1 MTQVS
6 SRANAAEEAGDPN
19 VRKRRLGRALIR
31 TARPKQ
37 WTKNVLVIAAPGA
50 AGILLEGKA
59 LAQTAIAF
67 VAFCMAASGTYF
79 LNDAT
84 DAEADQLHPK
94 KRFRP
99 VAAGLVS
106 VSLARAIAVVLMV
119 LAVATAALAT
129 PQLGAV
135 VAIYVGMTISYSLWL
150 KQLPIVDLAAVASG
164 FVLRAI
170 AGGVATEVPLSQWFL
185 MVASFGSLFIVA
197 GKRHGETLDLG
208 GSGSGHR
215 ATLGI
220 YSTTFLQFVRAV
232 AAAVALASYC
242 LWAFEK
248 AEIAARPIWFEL
260 SIIPFVL
267 AILAYALRV
276 ERGDGSAPEDIV
288 LHDRTI
294 LWMGAAWATLF
305 ALGVYGI

>member
-6 SRANAAEEAGDPN
+6 SRTKAAPVQARGSLAP
-19 VRKRRLGRALIR
+19 ALLR

-37 WTKNVLVIAAPGA
+37 WVKNILVLAAPGA
-50 AGILLEGKA
+50 AGILFERDTVA
-59 LAQTAIAF
+59 RTAIAF
-67 VAFCMAASGTYF
+67 LAFCLAASGTYF
-79 LNDAT
+79 LNDAMDR
-84 DAEADQLHPK
+84 DADRLHPR

-99 VAAGLVS
+99 VAAGLVP
-106 VSLARAIAVVLMV
+106 VWLARVLAILLMAVAV
-119 LAVATAALAT
+119 AVATLAT
-129 PQLGAV
+129 SELAIV
-135 VAIYVGMTISYSLWL
+135 VAIYVTMTISYSLWL
-150 KQLPIVDLAAVASG
+150 KHLPIVDLAAVASG

-170 AGGVATEVPLSQWFL
+170 AGGVAAGVPLSQWFL

-220 YSTTFLQFVRAV
+220 YSTTFLQFVRGV

-248 AEIAARPIWFEL
+248 ADLGARPIWFEL

-276 ERGDGSAPEDIV
+276 ERGDGGAPEDIV

-294 LWMGAAWATLF
+294 LWMGAIWTALF
-305 ALGVYGI
+305 GLGVYGV

>member
-6 SRANAAEEAGDPN
+6 SPTEATAEVPLDRPIP
-19 VRKRRLGRALIR
+19 KRRRSLLR

-37 WTKNVLVIAAPGA
+37 WVKNVLVVAAPGA
-50 AGILLEGKA
+50 AGILIDGQVLVRTG
-59 LAQTAIAF
+59 IAF
-67 VAFCMAASGTYF
+67 VAFCLAASGTYF

-84 DAEADQLHPK
+84 DADADRLHPR

-99 VAAGLVS
+99 VAAGHVS
-106 VSLARAIAVVLMV
+106 VRLARSMAVALMISSIAV
-119 LAVATAALAT
+119 AALAT
-129 PQLGAV
+129 PELAV
-135 VAIYVGMTISYSLWL
+135 IVVIYLAMTISYSLWL
-150 KQLPIVDLAAVASG
+150 KSVPVVDLAAVASG

-170 AGGVATEVPLSQWFL
+170 AGGAAAEVPLSQWFL

-197 GKRHGETLDLG
+197 GKRHGETMDLG
-208 GSGSGHR
+208 EGSAGHR
-215 ATLGI
+215 ATLGA
-220 YSTTFLQFVRAV
+220 YSTSFLQFVRGV

-248 AEIAARPIWFEL
+248 AEFAARPIWFEL

-294 LWMGAAWATLF
+294 LWMGAIWVMLF
-305 ALGVYGI
+305 GLGVYGA

>member
-6 SRANAAEEAGDPN
+6 SPTEATTGAPPDRVIPT
-19 VRKRRLGRALIR
+19 RRRSLLR

-37 WTKNVLVIAAPGA
+37 WVKNVLVVAAPGA
-50 AGILLEGKA
+50 AGILMDGQVLVRTG
-59 LAQTAIAF
+59 IAF
-67 VAFCMAASGTYF
+67 AAFCLAASGTYY

-84 DAEADQLHPK
+84 DADADRLHPK

-99 VAAGLVS
+99 VAAGHVS
-106 VSLARAIAVVLMV
+106 VRLARSIAVLLMISSV
-119 LAVATAALAT
+119 AVAALAT
-129 PQLGAV
+129 TELAIV
-135 VAIYVGMTISYSLWL
+135 VVIYLAMTISYSLRL
-150 KQLPIVDLAAVASG
+150 KHLPVIDLAAVASG
-164 FVLRAI
+164 FVLRAV

-197 GKRHGETLDLG
+197 GKRHGETMDLG
-208 GSGSGHR
+208 EGSAGHR
-215 ATLGI
+215 ATLGA
-220 YSTTFLQFVRAV
+220 YSTSFLQFVRGV

-248 AEIAARPIWFEL
+248 AEFAARPIWFEL

-294 LWMGAAWATLF
+294 LWMGAIWAALF
-305 ALGVYGI
+305 GLGVYGA

>member
-6 SRANAAEEAGDPN
+6 SRAEAVDGALPPEA
-19 VRKRRLGRALIR
+19 RKRQRGRALVR

-37 WTKNVLVIAAPGA
+37 WTKNVLVLAAPGA
-50 AGILLEGKA
+50 AGILLEGSA
-59 LAQTAIAF
+59 PARTGIAF
-67 VAFCMAASGTYF
+67 VAFCLAASGTYF

-84 DAEADQLHPK
+84 DAEADRLHHK

-106 VSLARAIAVVLMV
+106 VRLAKVMAILLMV
-119 LAVATAALAT
+119 ASVVVAALAT
-129 PQLGAV
+129 IELAV
-135 VAIYVGMTISYSLWL
+135 VVGIYLAMTISYSLWL
-150 KQLPIVDLAAVASG
+150 KHLPIIDLAAVASG
-164 FVLRAI
+164 FVLRSV

-197 GKRHGETLDLG
+197 GKRHGETMDLG
-208 GSGSGHR
+208 EGSAGHR
-215 ATLGI
+215 ATLGA
-220 YSTTFLQFVRAV
+220 YSTSFLQFVRGV

-248 AEIAARPIWFEL
+248 AEVASRPIWFEL
-260 SIIPFVL
+260 SIVPFVL

-294 LWMGAAWATLF
+294 LWMGALWATLF
-305 ALGVYGI
+305 GLGVYGA